1 MRISEAVKQV
11 NHRTEVTRI
20 LSGYGYKRVGDGT
33 DALVFGKADDGP
45 VIKIII
51 PWNRMFASKGKVK
64 DLISSRK
71 NIFLSW
77 MKFCEE
83 NSGNPH
89 LPKFIKLDMKPIIID
104 SEEFE
109 LHGMEKLKKRISDS
123 EHNMA
128 LAMSRSIQY
137 NHTFEQC
144 IDEFQEEINNY
155 KSKGNYPGLIKE
167 KQKELA
173 MALKLKNF
181 YDTMTAVIKEG
192 KRLGFRDD
200 IFTSLDKTTNIMK
213 RADNTLVIA
222 DPWV

>member
-1 MRISEAVKQV
+1 
-11 NHRTEVTRI
+11 
-20 LSGYGYKRVGDGT
+20 
-33 DALVFGKADDGP
+33 
-45 VIKIII
+45 
-51 PWNRMFASKGKVK
+51 
-64 DLISSRK
+64 
-71 NIFLSW
+71 
-77 MKFCEE
+77 
-83 NSGNPH
+83 
-89 LPKFIKLDMKPIIID
+89 MKPIIID

-128 LAMSRSIQY
+128 LAMRRSIQY

-192 KRLGFRDD
+192 KRLGFHDD
-200 IFTSLDKTTNIMK
+200 IFTSLDKPTNIMK